1 VSGYTD
7 LQLDALRE
15 LANIGSGTA
24 GTALSGMI
32 GRAIDV
38 SVPQALA
45 LPLADAVEAVGD
57 PGQDVTGIV
66 LPVIGDVEAIVLMLF
81 DPADEACLCD
91 LLGVEPAG
99 ELGRSAMSEIG
110 NILSASYVRAFG
122 AMTGLELEPEPP
134 ILVHDM
140 RGAIVASALAPTSGA
155 AGLALLLDSDLRIE
169 GERCNFTF
177 LLLPTAAGVDELL
190 LRLGVAG

>member
-45 LPLADAVEAVGD
+45 LPLPDAVDAVGD

-81 DPADEACLCD
+81 DAADEACLCG
-91 LLGVEPAG
+91 LLGAEPAG

-134 ILVHDM
+134 ILLHDM
-140 RGAIVASALAPTSGA
+140 RGAIVGSALAPTGGGA
-155 AGLALLLDSDLRIE
+155 GVALLLDSDLRIE
-169 GERCNFTF
+169 GEHCNFTF